1 MTEPESN
8 QQPQRDEEVAGDSGN
23 GGGGGLSAPPP
34 PVGEDSAIKELQKEH
49 RESYKEE
56 EMKLK
61 KKFPT
66 AVRPGGSLFLQK
78 KLLQRDKKYFDSG
91 DYNMARGQAA
101 KGPQPKLKG
110 KTITGERLVV
120 PDEPTGDSHPSPELI
135 PQRKV
140 SISQASKLVSP
151 NARETTIPGGGDG
164 GNPMTQHPLA
174 RINPAVV
181 DATPALN

>member
-1 MTEPESN
+1 MTEPEAIIG
-8 QQPQRDEEVAGDSGN
+8 QQRSDVNDENDPSSSSSSREGTPAAEVLAS
-23 GGGGGLSAPPP
+23 SPP
-34 PVGEDSAIKELQKEH
+34 EDLV
-49 RESYKEE
+49 KEE

-140 SISQASKLVSP
+140 SISQTSKLVSP
-151 NARETTIPGGGDG
+151 VARETTTPGDATGDHL
-164 GNPMTQHPLA
+164 QHPLA
-174 RINPAVV
+174 RLPVNNDP
-181 DATPALN
+181 TLN

>member
-1 MTEPESN
+1 MSEFQPEVT
-8 QQPQRDEEVAGDSGN
+8 DEEMPTME
-23 GGGGGLSAPPP
+23 SAPTPPP
-34 PVGEDSAIKELQKEH
+34 PPAEDLV
-49 RESYKEE
+49 KEE

-61 KKFPT
+61 KKLPT

-91 DYNMARGQAA
+91 DYHMARGQAA
-101 KGPQPKLKG
+101 KGPQPKLIG

-140 SISQASKLVSP
+140 SISQTSKLVQSP
-151 NARETTIPGGGDG
+151 GAKECTTPGDAGLD
-164 GNPMTQHPLA
+164 QHPLA
-174 RINPAVV
+174 RVPIANS
-181 DATPALN
+181 TLN

>member
-1 MTEPESN
+1 MTEPQAN
-8 QQPQRDEEVAGDSGN
+8 QQQCDSGDDDASS
-23 GGGGGLSAPPP
+23 GEVIPPAQDL
-34 PVGEDSAIKELQKEH
+34 V
-49 RESYKEE
+49 KEE

-140 SISQASKLVSP
+140 SISQTSKLVSP
-151 NARETTIPGGGDG
+151 IYKETTTPGESPAPGDAL
-164 GNPMTQHPLA
+164 QHPLA
-174 RINPAVV
+174 RFPVTM
-181 DATPALN
+181 DPTLK

>member
-1 MTEPESN
+1 MKKMSEAVQDQDAEDRAEGGDGLASDAIVPPASEI
-8 QQPQRDEEVAGDSGN
+8 VA
-23 GGGGGLSAPPP
+23 
-34 PVGEDSAIKELQKEH
+34 
-49 RESYKEE
+49 EE
-56 EMKLK
+56 EQKLK

-120 PDEPTGDSHPSPELI
+120 PDEPTGDSHPSPEVI
-135 PQRKV
+135 PGRKP
-140 SISQASKLVSP
+140 SIVATSKLCQPPAAQPQGSDHSLA
-151 NARETTIPGGGDG
+151 NLSLS
-164 GNPMTQHPLA
+164 NPL
-174 RINPAVV
+174 PASS
-181 DATPALN
+181 LN

>member
-1 MTEPESN
+1 MSEPVASHDRAHEEEEEN
-8 QQPQRDEEVAGDSGN
+8 DENDSSSTASSREGTPAAEE
-23 GGGGGLSAPPP
+23 APPP
-34 PVGEDSAIKELQKEH
+34 EVLV
-49 RESYKEE
+49 KEE

-120 PDEPTGDSHPSPELI
+120 PDEPTGDSHPVPELI

-140 SISQASKLVSP
+140 SISHASKLVSP
-151 NARETTIPGGGDG
+151 VGRETTTPGDATGD
-164 GNPMTQHPLA
+164 PMQHPLVRLPVA
-174 RINPAVV
+174 
-181 DATPALN
+181 DSTFH

>member
-1 MTEPESN
+1 MSQVQPEFTA
-8 QQPQRDEEVAGDSGN
+8 DEGIPPME
-23 GGGGGLSAPPP
+23 SAPTPP
-34 PVGEDSAIKELQKEH
+34 ADDLMKKEEMNKE
-49 RESYKEE
+49 EMNKE

-61 KKFPT
+61 KKAPH

-135 PQRKV
+135 PQRKISV
-140 SISQASKLVSP
+140 SQTSKLVQSP
-151 NARETTIPGGGDG
+151 VAKESTTPGDAGI
-164 GNPMTQHPLA
+164 NQHPLA
-174 RINPAVV
+174 RVPIANP
-181 DATPALN
+181 TLN

>member
-1 MTEPESN
+1 MTEPVANVDHAREEKEDN
-8 QQPQRDEEVAGDSGN
+8 DENDPSSSSSSREGTPTAAEEAPAPEV
-23 GGGGGLSAPPP
+23 L
-34 PVGEDSAIKELQKEH
+34 V
-49 RESYKEE
+49 KEE

-110 KTITGERLVV
+110 QTITGARLVV
-120 PDEPTGDSHPSPELI
+120 PDEPTGDSHPVPELI

-140 SISQASKLVSP
+140 SISHASKLVSP
-151 NARETTIPGGGDG
+151 VGRETTTPGDAAGD
-164 GNPMTQHPLA
+164 PMQHPLVRLPVA
-174 RINPAVV
+174 DP
-181 DATPALN
+181 TLH

>member
-34 PVGEDSAIKELQKEH
+34 PPVGEDSAIKELQKEH

-56 EMKLK
+56 ELKLK

-78 KLLQRDKKYFDSG
+78 KLLQRDKK
-91 DYNMARGQAA
+91 
-101 KGPQPKLKG
+101 
-110 KTITGERLVV
+110 VC
-120 PDEPTGDSHPSPELI
+120 
-135 PQRKV
+135 
-140 SISQASKLVSP
+140 
-151 NARETTIPGGGDG
+151 
-164 GNPMTQHPLA
+164 TQCH
-174 RINPAVV
+174 NC
-181 DATPALN
+181 

>member
-1 MTEPESN
+1 MA
-8 QQPQRDEEVAGDSGN
+8 DENHNSPNTTCDA
-23 GGGGGLSAPPP
+23 
-34 PVGEDSAIKELQKEH
+34 VGAMEL
-49 RESYKEE
+49 EE
-56 EMKLK
+56 EKLK

-140 SISQASKLVSP
+140 SISQSSKLVSP
-151 NARETTIPGGGDG
+151 VARETTIPGSGDG

-181 DATPALN
+181 DATPA